1 LPLLL
6 VVPRP
11 DHLRKKDWKMIL
23 MLWNS
28 FLLGVRGNFLASIY
42 SSSMVLTEA
51 KFVSQLPS

>member
-1 LPLLL
+1 
-6 VVPRP
+6 
-11 DHLRKKDWKMIL
+11 MIL

-51 KFVSQLPS
+51 KFVSQLPSKVLSLH